1 MKRVIAAGIFVALA
15 ASPSL
20 AASAKVD
27 AAVKTFR
34 AVSAD
39 PAKLKIFCEMK
50 KTMEA
55 AGDRDDPGDDAKIE
69 GYMKQLGNDFQTAWS
84 AGDDVDETSP
94 DGKALNAA
102 IDALSAKCPGG

>member
-1 MKRVIAAGIFVALA
+1 MKRLLATCLTLALSAPVLA
-15 ASPSL
+15 ASP
-20 AASAKVD
+20 KID
-27 AAVKTFR
+27 AAVTTFKS
-34 AVSAD
+34 VGAD
-39 PAKLKIFCEMK
+39 AGKLKIFCEMK